1 MKELHSL
8 FETGKGGMTLLTV
21 QINNNNNNSNNNNN
35 NNNMIKTKSI
45 NQSINKLALN

>member
-8 FETGKGGMTLLTV
+8 FETGKGGMALLTV
-21 QINNNNNNSNNNNN
+21 QSNNNNNNSNNNNN

>member
-8 FETGKGGMTLLTV
+8 FETGKGGMALLTV
-21 QINNNNNNSNNNNN
+21 QSNNNDNNSNNNND

>member
-8 FETGKGGMTLLTV
+8 FETGKGGMALLTV
-21 QINNNNNNSNNNNN
+21 QSNNNNNNSNNNNN
-35 NNNMIKTKSI
+35 NNNMIKTNSI